1 LYNTSE
7 SSYGEGFFMNTKGD
21 AGEILGAG
29 DFKFYTR
36 ESELNKIIN
45 LINDGKVGDQKS
57 VVFLNFIMSILNP

>member
-1 LYNTSE
+1 
-7 SSYGEGFFMNTKGD
+7 MNTKGD